1 MPAGYPGPGG
11 HHVPARRWRPSRG
24 AHRRAGRLARGV
36 PGGVPSAGTPSA
48 TPARENAVAT
58 DLHVTDSDAGSGAG
72 KDTVEVPARTHRRR
86 AVLLLG
92 LALFQF
98 WLWGTRIVNLLED
111 VGSFSA
117 AFVAVHLVLYLAA
130 IGAGVLL
137 AVLGTRMWREARAG
151 TTR

>member
-1 MPAGYPGPGG
+1 MRARTLG
-11 HHVPARRWRPSRG
+11 HRPPS
-24 AHRRAGRLARGV
+24 ARLAR
-36 PGGVPSAGTPSA
+36 
-48 TPARENAVAT
+48 EYAVAT
-58 DLHVTDSDAGSGAG
+58 DLHVTGSD
-72 KDTVEVPARTHRRR
+72 TIEVSARTHRRR

-111 VGSFSA
+111 TGSFSA

-137 AVLGTRMWREARAG
+137 AVLGTRMWREARSG
-151 TTR
+151 TPR

>member
-1 MPAGYPGPGG
+1 
-11 HHVPARRWRPSRG
+11 
-24 AHRRAGRLARGV
+24 
-36 PGGVPSAGTPSA
+36 
-48 TPARENAVAT
+48 VAT
-58 DLHVTDSDAGSGAG
+58 DLHVTG
-72 KDTVEVPARTHRRR
+72 DTIEVSARTHRRR
-86 AVLLLG
+86 AMLLLG

-111 VGSFSA
+111 TGSVSA

-151 TTR
+151 TAR